1 MEQNKKLS
9 YVLGLLRLIIGWVF
23 LWAFIDKV
31 FGLGFA
37 TTADKAWLVG
47 ASPTAGFLQFAVH
60 GPFASFYQSLAGV
73 PLVDWLFMLGLLFV
87 GISLMLGI
95 FVRLGSF
102 AGIIMLALMYTAI
115 GLFPANNPF
124 IDEHII
130 YILILIVLILTNSG
144 QYLGFGKWWANTSLV
159 QKYKFLK

>member
-1 MEQNKKLS
+1 MEQNKTQ

-37 TTADKAWLVG
+37 TTAEKAWLAGV
-47 ASPTAGFLQFAVH
+47 SPTAGFLQFGVH
-60 GPFASFYQSLAGV
+60 GPFVSFYQSLAGV
-73 PLVDWLFMLGLLFV
+73 PLVDWLFMFGLLFI

-95 FVRLGSF
+95 FVKLGGFSGV
-102 AGIIMLALMYTAI
+102 AMLVLMYLAI
-115 GLFPANNPF
+115 GLSPANNPF
-124 IDEHII
+124 IDEHIV
-130 YILILIVLILTNSG
+130 YILVMIILVLTNSG